1 MRSHRP
7 RKLSLFGSTVFLLAT
22 PLAQAGPNLLL
33 NPGFEAPSRSR
44 PGEPVCWSYESF
56 YGGVTANVKLTSKAH
71 SGHGA
76 VSIGAGSRYVG
87 LKSAPF
93 RVEPGR
99 RYRVSVWVRID
110 TPESYIPHHP
120 ERSRFHGFCGD
131 FTLKTFSARGAEDV
145 IRQRNTTRLFLRYGP
160 AGWRRYEHVVT
171 TWPDAAYAVLYLRF
185 NSGAHAFYID
195 DVIVGQAR
203 PIPTR
208 TEFSKPEDFVEIR
221 AEREAGYREDV
232 SVGADGIT
240 LARPLNLA
248 PNASFE
254 RDEDDNGMP
263 DGWAVHTNGKDR
275 SVALD
280 QKPERVRDG
289 KQSIKLTGGK
299 YGCTELVSEPIAIEL
314 YDEYTLSVCYHFEG
328 RGQPQFRLIGGD
340 GQEHHQRDLFRRVA
354 PYPWLREELRM
365 RPGHWQGA
373 PKKTVRVAL
382 RLYGQGALWFDG
394 IVLRKGR
401 DRGTVGEQE
410 SIARSGRLV
419 SPIIEAGA
427 VDAVKLSW
435 EGKGAELFAR
445 VGPSDR
451 WSPRT
456 WSQWRGVRN
465 RDEIFLPVRGVPM
478 FMQWKAELRLGG
490 DSAAQPVLR
499 KVTIERVGE
508 APARREWIQVC
519 RMHQG
524 FIDPRD
530 LPGGWK
536 KYRGWRSEQI
546 AERPEFVELAKDRAA
561 GCRAEIDQMAQVR
574 AAMYEQL
581 VLYNA
586 YLGAGPG
593 LGGME
598 LISQGTG
605 TGCGDVNTKYGNA
618 LKNLGM
624 QVRPMGMG
632 ALDGSGHS
640 VLDVWSNE
648 HNKWVFSDCFYGSC
662 FITREGEPMS
672 VEEVF
677 DRWQQDRMDEVA
689 FSTWGAPYTLMFRAE
704 GHYTHGSQAPGPMR
718 KRADS
723 LLGEFESY
731 NLVGSTIDE
740 YGKAPVLSH
749 RRDGFPLRRI
759 HHYGSPTGR
768 GVGRESIDFKINQTE
783 IVLTALGR
791 GKLGVALSHNMPSF
805 DHFETR
811 TDERAGWKA
820 SEADLAW
827 PLAEGTNYLQA
838 RAVNTLGKAGP
849 IAEVGLRYGP
859 AFSTASARPPDPPK
873 STAWHFPHRW
883 RVALDVNAGLY
894 ERENW
899 EVCCALD
906 LEAWAGRKVHPQSL
920 RLVEA
925 KTNEVPFS
933 LLDGE
938 IAFPLAGT
946 SQILQQR
953 RFCLY
958 FDEKP
963 MGEPPAR
970 AQPMKCGFPN
980 WVPNGGFEDERP
992 GFPFGTAPKGVEVK
1006 LVEGQAYE
1014 GQRCAV
1020 LCNSTG
1026 KNVSIWG
1033 PFFRIQPSTP
1043 VEVTFAA
1050 RAPSKQG
1057 VIRVYLGP
1065 CDRDKRILPWNTNKV
1080 TAPLSLSSSGTEW
1093 RRGTKFGLTDPKAV
1107 WGRLRIDTDSPEV
1120 YLDDIIIRRRV
1131 VPEAGPV
1138 RVEVGSIE
1146 VNPRFT
1152 ALRDGN

>member
-1 MRSHRP
+1 M
-7 RKLSLFGSTVFLLAT
+7 
-22 PLAQAGPNLLL
+22 
-33 NPGFEAPSRSR
+33 
-44 PGEPVCWSYESF
+44 
-56 YGGVTANVKLTSKAH
+56 KLTVKAH
-71 SGHGA
+71 SGRAA
-76 VSIGAGSRYVG
+76 VLIPAGSRNVG

-99 RYRVSVWVRID
+99 RYRISMWVWIN
-110 TPESYIPHHP
+110 TPKDYVPHHP
-120 ERSRFHGFCGD
+120 ARSRFHGFCGD
-131 FTLKTFSARGAEDV
+131 FTLKTFSAKGAKDV
-145 IRQRNTTRLFLRYGP
+145 IGQRNTTRLFLRYG
-160 AGWRRYEHVVT
+160 AVGWRRYEHVVT

-185 NSGAHAFYID
+185 KSGAHPFYID
-195 DVIVGQAR
+195 DVGVEPAA
-203 PIPTR
+203 PIPAR
-208 TEFSKPEDFVEIR
+208 MELSKLKDILEIH
-221 AEREAGYREDV
+221 AEREAGYHEDV
-232 SVGADGIT
+232 TISGDGVT
-240 LARPLNLA
+240 LARSPNLA

-254 RDEDDNGMP
+254 QDEDGDGVP
-263 DGWAVHTNGKDR
+263 DGWTAEPGGKGR

-280 QKPERVRDG
+280 QTPARVRDG

-299 YGCTELVSEPIAIEL
+299 YGYSELISAPIPIEQ

-328 RGQPQFRLIGGD
+328 HGQPQFRLIGGD

-365 RPGHWQGA
+365 GAGYWQGA
-373 PKKTVRVAL
+373 PKKIVRIAL

-394 IVLRKGR
+394 TVLRKGR
-401 DRGTVGEQE
+401 DRGTVGEKV
-410 SIARSGRLV
+410 SVARSGRLV
-419 SPIIEAGA
+419 SRIIEVGA

-435 EGKGAELFAR
+435 EGQGVEMSAR
-445 VGPSDR
+445 VGPSDL

-456 WSQWRGVRN
+456 WTRWRGVKN
-465 RDEIFLPVRGVPM
+465 GEEIFLPVRGVAM
-478 FMQWKAELRLGG
+478 FMQWKAELRLGEG
-490 DSAAQPVLR
+490 AAAQPLLR
-499 KVTIERVGE
+499 KVGIERVGE
-508 APARREWIQVC
+508 ASAVREWIQVC
-519 RMHQG
+519 RMRQG

-536 KYRGWRSEQI
+536 KYLGWRPEQL
-546 AERPEFVELAKDRAA
+546 AERPEFVEFSKDRAA

-574 AAMYEQL
+574 AKMFEQL

-586 YLGAGPG
+586 YLGAGQG

-640 VLDVWSNE
+640 VLDVWSND

-662 FITREGEPMS
+662 FITEDGDPLS

-677 DRWQQDRMDEVA
+677 DRWQQDRMDGLE

-704 GHYTHGSQAPGPMR
+704 GHYTHGNQAPGPMR
-718 KRADS
+718 KRSDS

-731 NLVGSTIDE
+731 SLVGSTIDE
-740 YGKAPVLSH
+740 AGRAPTLSH
-749 RRDGFPLRRI
+749 QRDGFPLRRI
-759 HHYGSPTGR
+759 HHYGSPTGQ

-783 IVLTALGR
+783 VVLTALGD
-791 GKLGVALSHNMPSF
+791 GKLSVSLSHNMPGF
-805 DHFETR
+805 DHYETR
-811 TDERAGWKA
+811 TDERAGWKV
-820 SEADLAW
+820 SEAEFAW

-838 RAVNTLGKAGP
+838 RAVNALGKAGP
-849 IAEVGLRYGP
+849 IGEVGLRYGP
-859 AFSTASARPPDPPK
+859 AFAAAPARPPEPLK
-873 STAWHFPHRW
+873 SAAWDLPHRW
-883 RVALDVNAGLY
+883 RVMLEVNAGLY

-899 EVCCALD
+899 EVRCALD
-906 LEAWAGRKVHPQSL
+906 LDAWARRKVHPQSL

-925 KTNEVPFS
+925 KANEVPVS
-933 LLDGE
+933 LLNGE
-938 IAFPLAGT
+938 IVFPLTGT

-963 MGEPPAR
+963 MGDPSAKARPA
-970 AQPMKCGFPN
+970 KCGFPN
-980 WVPNGGFEDERP
+980 WVPNGDFEDRRL
-992 GFPFGTAPKGVEVK
+992 GLPFGTAPKSIEAELIEK
-1006 LVEGQAYE
+1006 QAYE
-1014 GQRCAV
+1014 GQRCV
-1020 LCNSTG
+1020 VFRNRTG

-1033 PFFRIQPSTP
+1033 PFFPIQPNMP

-1065 CDRDKRILPWNTNKV
+1065 CDKDKRLLPWNTNKV
-1080 TAPLSLSSSGTEW
+1080 TAPLSLNSTGTEW
-1093 RRGTKFGLTDPKAV
+1093 RRGTKYGLTDPKAV
-1107 WGRLRIDTDSPEV
+1107 WGRLRIDVDSPEV
-1120 YLDDIIIRRRV
+1120 YLDDIVIRRRV

-1138 RVEVGSIE
+1138 RVEAGSVE
-1146 VNPRFT
+1146 ANPRFT
-1152 ALRDGN
+1152 ALRNGN